1 MQAMQGLPDLSQLSH
16 ADKDE
21 LINLLWNQVQQLT
34 AQVVAMQGQIV
45 ELQGQLARNS
55 RNSSKPPSSDGLNKP
70 KPKSLRKAGQRPTG
84 GQKGHP
90 GSTLRQV
97 TEPDE
102 IVRHAPPLQCAQ
114 CQCRLSA
121 PTIAEVRQ
129 VFELPR
135 LRMQVTEHQVLQ
147 AQCRCGQIH
156 RGQFPNDVTANVQ
169 YGANA
174 LAAMVYLNQHHM
186 LPVQRTASLMSEL
199 FDLPVSQAT
208 VIKASEQARHH
219 LSATVQAIGQH
230 LQSAA
235 VVHADET
242 GLRVAKKLH
251 WMHVLATDLLT
262 WTARHDKRGGQ
273 AFEELGLLPGFQGVL
288 VHDGWKPYRALDC
301 KHALCNA
308 HHLRELTYVHEEIKQ
323 PWAGEMIEL
332 LSRAS
337 HLDRARWVEG
347 GTPDYEAAHNVAQT
361 QGLYDE
367 YMSLLDRGDRAN
379 PRAPATGK
387 RGGTK
392 QSFAANLL
400 NRLRTYADDVWRF
413 MREPA
418 VPFTNNIAEQAVR
431 MPKVKQKISGC
442 FRTTEGAD
450 IFCVIRS
457 YLATMHKQ
465 GVRLFDALVNT
476 FHGSP
481 TQPRFA

>member
-1 MQAMQGLPDLSQLSH
+1 MQALPDLSQLSH

-21 LINLLWNQVQQLT
+21 LIKLLWNQVQQLT

-45 ELQGQLARNS
+45 QLQGQLARNS
-55 RNSSKPPSSDGLNKP
+55 RNSSKPPCSDGLNRSP

-97 TEPDE
+97 GEPDE
-102 IVRHAPPLQCAQ
+102 IVRHVPPLQCDR
-114 CQCRLSA
+114 CQCRLSE
-121 PTIAEVRQ
+121 PTLAEVRQ
-129 VFELPR
+129 VFELPS

-147 AQCRCGQIH
+147 AQCSCGQTH
-156 RGQFPNDVTANVQ
+156 RGQFPGDVAASVQ
-169 YGANA
+169 YGPSA

-186 LPVQRTASLMSEL
+186 LPVQRTAHLMSEL
-199 FDLPVSQAT
+199 FGLPLSQAT
-208 VIKASEQARHH
+208 VIKASEQARRH

-230 LQSAA
+230 LQASA

-242 GLRVAKKLH
+242 GLRVAKRLH
-251 WMHVLATDLLT
+251 WMHVLATDLLS
-262 WTARHDKRGGQ
+262 WMARHDKRGGQ
-273 AFEELGLLPGFQGVL
+273 AFEELGLLPGFKGVL

-301 KHALCNA
+301 RHALCNA
-308 HHLRELTYVHEEIKQ
+308 HHLRELTYVFEEIKQ

-337 HLDRARWVEG
+337 QLDRARWADG
-347 GTPDYEAAHNVAQT
+347 STPDYDSVPSLLQA

-367 YMSLLDRGDRAN
+367 YMNLLERGERAN

-400 NRLRTYADDVWRF
+400 NRLREYAEDVWRF
-413 MREPA
+413 MSEPA

-431 MPKVKQKISGC
+431 MPKVKQKVSGC
-442 FRTTEGAD
+442 FRTTDGAD
-450 IFCVIRS
+450 TFCVIRS

-465 GVRLFDALVNT
+465 GAHLFDALVNT
-476 FHGSP
+476 FRGSP

>member
-1 MQAMQGLPDLSQLSH
+1 MQALPDLSQLSH

-21 LINLLWNQVQQLT
+21 LIKLLWNQVQQLT
-34 AQVVAMQGQIV
+34 AQVVTMQGQIV
-45 ELQGQLARNS
+45 QLQGQLARNS

-70 KPKSLRKAGQRPTG
+70 KPKSLRKAGQNPTG

-97 TEPDE
+97 CEPDE
-102 IVRHAPPLQCAQ
+102 IVRHEPPLQCDR

-121 PTIAEVRQ
+121 PTLAEVRQ
-129 VFELPR
+129 VFELPS

-147 AQCRCGQIH
+147 AQCRCGQTH
-156 RGQFPNDVTANVQ
+156 RGQFPADVTASVQ
-169 YGANA
+169 YGPSAM
-174 LAAMVYLNQHHM
+174 AAMVYLNQHHM
-186 LPVQRTASLMSEL
+186 LPVQRTARLMGEL
-199 FDLPVSQAT
+199 FGMPLSQAT
-208 VIKASEQARHH
+208 VIKASEQARQH
-219 LSATVQAIGQH
+219 LSATVQTIGQH
-230 LQSAA
+230 LQASA

-262 WTARHDKRGGQ
+262 WMARHDKRGGQ
-273 AFEELGLLPGFQGVL
+273 AFQELGLLPGFKGVL

-301 KHALCNA
+301 SHALCNA
-308 HHLRELTYVHEEIKQ
+308 HHLRELTYVFEEVKQ

-337 HLDRARWVEG
+337 HLDRVRWVQG
-347 GTPDYEAAHNVAQT
+347 RTPDYDSVPSLMQA

-367 YMSLLDRGDRAN
+367 YMHLLDRGDRAN

-387 RGGTK
+387 QGGTK

-400 NRLRTYADDVWRF
+400 NRLREYADDVWRF
-413 MREPA
+413 MSEPA
-418 VPFTNNIAEQAVR
+418 VPFTNNVAEQAVR
-431 MPKVKQKISGC
+431 MPKVKQKVSGC
-442 FRTTEGAD
+442 FRTTDGAD
-450 IFCVIRS
+450 TFCVIRS

-465 GVRLFDALVNT
+465 GAHLFDALVNA
-476 FHGSP
+476 FLGSP